1 MVIIEEQDI
10 GLVITNQDT
19 GKRAVLLKSARARWV
34 LQYSDG
40 SGSRWVQSVRQAY
53 AWVALKE

>member
-1 MVIIEEQDI
+1 MVIIEEQDV

-19 GKRAVLLKSARARWV
+19 GKRAVLPKSKEARWV

-40 SGSRWVQSVRQAY
+40 SWSRWVHTVRQAY
-53 AWVALKE
+53 NWVALK